1 MHSAV
6 GVADGGAVGGEIAGE
21 VAGEVVGEVA
31 AEVAGKVGR
40 GCSREGGLV
49 IITLHANIALRRPR
63 QVTSSSASCA
73 QVICGRCA
81 TDTPTRRA
89 VCLAAS

>member
-1 MHSAV
+1 MEAQLEQNLREKLW
-6 GVADGGAVGGEIAGE
+6 GKLWGKLQQKLQLKWEE
-21 VAGEVVGEVA
+21 VAVEMGE
-31 AEVAGKVGR
+31 
-40 GCSREGGLV
+40 GLV

-63 QVTSSSASCA
+63 QVTSSSSCA

>member
-6 GVADGGAVGGEIAGE
+6 GVADGGAVGAEL
-21 VAGEVVGEVA
+21 AGEVVGEVA
-31 AEVAGKVGR
+31 AEVAAKVGR
-40 GCSREGGLV
+40 GCSRDGGEGLV

-63 QVTSSSASCA
+63 QVTSSSSCA